1 MLMPINLARR
11 RYSQTTI
18 GRSIRVLTR
27 KDQRRIFLVSILQ
40 VFLSLLDLLGVA
52 AIGMLGALAVRGI
65 QSSPPGDRVQGILD
79 FLHLSGFSFQVQA
92 AILAISATFFLVSRT
107 VFSVFFT
114 RKTLFFLSR
123 KAATISANLVSRL
136 LAQPL
141 LVVQS
146 RSTQETLYALTVG
159 VNTIAMGVIGTV
171 IQMFTDASLL
181 IILLVGL
188 FIVDPYIAILSA
200 LIFGVIGLVMFLL
213 MNVRA
218 KRLGELNSELS
229 ISSSQKILEVLNSY
243 RELTVR
249 NRRGFYAQEIMK
261 LRLRLADTSAETQ
274 FLPNISKY
282 VIESSIIIGGLVIGA
297 QQFLTQDA
305 THAVATLGVF
315 MAASTRIAPAIMRIQ
330 QSAIQVKGSLGVA
343 TPTLDLIDS
352 LGLDGVDQE
361 ISKLPKFDY
370 QDFTGDVSVKNLSLT
385 YPGKKL
391 PALKNINLE
400 LKSGS
405 AVAIVGPSGA
415 GKTSLVDAILG
426 VLLPDSGVVEISGMS
441 ALESARKWSGAI
453 AYVPQD
459 IMIID
464 GTISENVVL
473 GYQTAGADEKHIWD
487 ALESAQLDSFVRS
500 LPDGLSTLVGERG
513 AKLSGGQRQ
522 RLGIARALFT
532 KPKLLVLDEATSSL
546 DGQTE
551 SEITASIK
559 KLKGEVTVLL
569 IAHRLSTVR
578 EADLVVYMEKG
589 SIIATGSFEH
599 VRNTVPDFDHQAELM
614 GL

>member
-1 MLMPINLARR
+1 MMPINRARR
-11 RYSQTTI
+11 RYRKTTI

-27 KDQRRIFLVSILQ
+27 RDQRRISLVSILQ

-52 AIGMLGALAVRGI
+52 AIGILGALAVRGI

-79 FLHLSGFSFQVQA
+79 LLKLSGFSFQFQA
-92 AILAISATFFLVSRT
+92 AILAVSATFFLISRT
-107 VFSVFFT
+107 IFSVFFT
-114 RKTLFFLSR
+114 RRTLFFLSR

-146 RSTQETLYALTVG
+146 RSTQETLYALTIG
-159 VNTIAMGVIGTV
+159 VNTIALGVIGTV

-229 ISSSQKILEVLNSY
+229 ITSSQKILEVLNSY

-249 NRRGFYAQEIMK
+249 NRRGFYAKEIMK
-261 LRLRLADTSAETQ
+261 LRLKLADTSAETQ

-282 VIESSIIIGGLVIGA
+282 VIESSIIIAGLAIGA

-305 THAVATLGVF
+305 THAVSTLGVF

-352 LGLDGVDQE
+352 LGLDVVDQE
-361 ISKLPKFDY
+361 VSELPEFEY
-370 QDFTGDVSVKNLSLT
+370 QDFSGDVTVKNLSLT

-400 LKSGS
+400 LRSGS

-426 VLLPDSGVVEISGMS
+426 VLLPDSGTVEISGMS
-441 ALESARKWSGAI
+441 AFESAKKWSGAI

-464 GTISENVVL
+464 GTISENVAL
-473 GYQTAGADEKHIWD
+473 GYQTSGTDERHIWD

-500 LPDGLSTLVGERG
+500 LPDGLFTLVGERG

-559 KLKGEVTVLL
+559 RLKGEVTVLL

-578 EADLVVYMEKG
+578 EADMVVYMEQG
-589 SIIATGSFEH
+589 SIRATGTFEH
-599 VRNTVPDFDHQAELM
+599 VRSTVPDFDHQAELM

>member
-1 MLMPINLARR
+1 M
-11 RYSQTTI
+11 
-18 GRSIRVLTR
+18 
-27 KDQRRIFLVSILQ
+27 
-40 VFLSLLDLLGVA
+40 
-52 AIGMLGALAVRGI
+52 
-65 QSSPPGDRVQGILD
+65 
-79 FLHLSGFSFQVQA
+79 
-92 AILAISATFFLVSRT
+92 
-107 VFSVFFT
+107 
-114 RKTLFFLSR
+114 
-123 KAATISANLVSRL
+123 
-136 LAQPL
+136 
-141 LVVQS
+141 
-146 RSTQETLYALTVG
+146 
-159 VNTIAMGVIGTV
+159 
-171 IQMFTDASLL
+171 
-181 IILLVGL
+181 
-188 FIVDPYIAILSA
+188 
-200 LIFGVIGLVMFLL
+200 
-213 MNVRA
+213 
-218 KRLGELNSELS
+218 
-229 ISSSQKILEVLNSY
+229 
-243 RELTVR
+243 
-249 NRRGFYAQEIMK
+249 
-261 LRLRLADTSAETQ
+261 
-274 FLPNISKY
+274 
-282 VIESSIIIGGLVIGA
+282 
-297 QQFLTQDA
+297 
-305 THAVATLGVF
+305 
-315 MAASTRIAPAIMRIQ
+315 
-330 QSAIQVKGSLGVA
+330 
-343 TPTLDLIDS
+343 IDS

-385 YPGKKL
+385 YPGKEL

-426 VLLPDSGVVEISGMS
+426 VLLPDSGVVEISGMP

-473 GYQTAGADEKHIWD
+473 GYQTAGADEKYIWD
-487 ALESAQLDSFVRS
+487 ALESAQLEEFVRS

-589 SIIATGSFEH
+589 SILATGSFEH
-599 VRNTVPDFDHQAELM
+599 VRSAIPDFDHQAELM

>member
-1 MLMPINLARR
+1 
-11 RYSQTTI
+11 
-18 GRSIRVLTR
+18 
-27 KDQRRIFLVSILQ
+27 
-40 VFLSLLDLLGVA
+40 
-52 AIGMLGALAVRGI
+52 
-65 QSSPPGDRVQGILD
+65 
-79 FLHLSGFSFQVQA
+79 
-92 AILAISATFFLVSRT
+92 
-107 VFSVFFT
+107 
-114 RKTLFFLSR
+114 
-123 KAATISANLVSRL
+123 
-136 LAQPL
+136 
-141 LVVQS
+141 
-146 RSTQETLYALTVG
+146 
-159 VNTIAMGVIGTV
+159 MGVIGTV

-599 VRNTVPDFDHQAELM
+599 VRSTVPDFDHQAELM